1 MTNGD
6 HKKNQEVKFM
16 TRKILL
22 EDRKLWYSNALH
34 TNLIDKYI
42 RILQEQQQQRYH
54 FLKENNF
61 WIHVD
66 A

>member
-6 HKKNQEVKFM
+6 HKKTQEVKFM
-16 TRKILL
+16 TCKILL
-22 EDRKLWYSNALH
+22 EDIKLWYSNALH

-42 RILQEQQQQRYH
+42 RILQQQQQRYH

-61 WIHVD
+61 WIHMD